1 LATNSQNSY
10 IIICGPSAIRTL
22 RCEQRRYGCV
32 RWKPVDYRAACK
44 ALRYSTGNTSDF
56 DYSQLEMLGAWQ
68 PGEELHVLVND
79 ARKRGNVRGVHFHV
93 SGKPLP
99 SGALMELAPNVGI
112 LSPQMIAAVYARS
125 HSFARTYAFFEELC
139 GNITLSETGYT
150 EWLADMRST
159 EEEGAATLTDE
170 SPYYVCEPALSPYGL
185 RNWLGKVANVP
196 GISGASKV
204 ARYVLGGARSP
215 MEIMMFGQFCLPIKN
230 GGFGC
235 KNGKSNYRIDFNDE
249 AITVSGMPYA
259 LGDLVFPASREILEY
274 KGHPHDT
281 KASRIRDEKR
291 EAGLAAMGYG
301 VTSINS
307 EQIMNITALEA
318 IAKRLHRQAGS
329 RFRYTVSGYRNRQFE
344 LMQELHDWAQNRQG

>member
-1 LATNSQNSY
+1 M
-10 IIICGPSAIRTL
+10 
-22 RCEQRRYGCV
+22 
-32 RWKPVDYRAACK
+32 DYRAACK

-150 EWLADMRST
+150 EWLADMRPT

-196 GISGASKV
+196 GVSGASKV

-249 AITVSGMPYA
+249 SITV
-259 LGDLVFPASREILEY
+259 
-274 KGHPHDT
+274 
-281 KASRIRDEKR
+281 
-291 EAGLAAMGYG
+291 
-301 VTSINS
+301 
-307 EQIMNITALEA
+307 
-318 IAKRLHRQAGS
+318 
-329 RFRYTVSGYRNRQFE
+329 
-344 LMQELHDWAQNRQG
+344 